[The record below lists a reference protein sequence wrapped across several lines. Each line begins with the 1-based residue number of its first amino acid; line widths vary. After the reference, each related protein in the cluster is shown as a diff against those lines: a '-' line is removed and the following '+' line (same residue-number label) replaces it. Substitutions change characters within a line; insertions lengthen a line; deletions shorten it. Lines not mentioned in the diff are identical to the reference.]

1 MSQLIQFAHIG
12 LPKSASTW
20 LQTSLFAHHPDLQVI
35 TKTGAYTPE
44 PYNALKDFRTQP
56 PEDFDAAYW
65 QERFAAEF
73 SRYLDWSK
81 TIGISDE
88 EFANGG
94 IMHNDPTMLWR
105 IQRVFGD
112 IKIIL
117 VLRHPIQ
124 YLRSAYGEYISKGGR
139 QSPDQFYKPER
150 AARLAKRIDF
160 PALVQDVQRLFSA
173 DNILILPFEMIVQE
187 GEQAFADAICDFLK
201 VTRVDIQTMV
211 SKGERNRGLTTA
223 SLPFFRY
230 CNTFDKAITEKLF
243 KNAPRLRAHYALD
256 LFLKRVPLDK
266 NAPRL
271 PLPPVELVARLSEV
285 ERILKTERYQFWRGE
300 LSRYNYDLGAYDFSK
315 HPEKVK
321 AVLSKES
328 AE

>member
-20 LQTSLFAHHPDLQVI
+20 LQTTLFADHPNLQVV
-35 TKTGAYTPE
+35 TKCGAYSPQ
-44 PYNALKDFRTQP
+44 PYDALKNFRTQP
-56 PEDFDAAYW
+56 SEDFDAAFW
-65 QERFAAEF
+65 HGRFADEF
-73 SRYLDWSK
+73 SRYLDWNK

-94 IMHNDPTMLWR
+94 IMHNDPTMLSR
-105 IQRVFGD
+105 IRQVFGD

-139 QSPDQFYKPER
+139 QSPDQFYNPER

-160 PALVQDVQRLFSA
+160 PALVQDIRRLFSA

-201 VTRVDIQTMV
+201 VTRITI

-230 CNTFDKAITEKLF
+230 CNTFDKAVAEKLF
-243 KNAPRLRAHYALD
+243 KNEPRLRTHYVLD
-256 LFLKRVPLDK
+256 RFLARVPLDK

-271 PLPPVELVARLSEV
+271 PLPPVELVARLPEV
-285 ERILKTERYQFWRGE
+285 ERILKTERYQFWRGD
-300 LSRYNYDLGAYDFSK
+300 LSKYNYDLGEYDFAARR
-315 HPEKVK
+315 EKADVGG
-321 AVLSKES
+321 
-328 AE
+328 